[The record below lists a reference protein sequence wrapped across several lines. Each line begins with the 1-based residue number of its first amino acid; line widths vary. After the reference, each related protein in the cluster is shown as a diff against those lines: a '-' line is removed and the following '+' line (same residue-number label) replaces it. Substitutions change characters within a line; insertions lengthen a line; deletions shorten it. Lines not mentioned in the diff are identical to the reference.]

1 MLEQALSDLGFAINT
16 SKTECMVIPPLS
28 ATKAEYETTKAAA
41 VAFGLTIAGDVVGWV
56 DQFRY
61 LGTIVWWRLDWS
73 LEWKHAQDRVANG
86 LRLMCRAGMH
96 RKGLSPAQL
105 YRYASNKFLCYLDL
119 PSKVSGAGGCRSSA
133 PWAGNDG
140 AIAKAL
146 ATIMCQYDASRMALR
161 GEFGVWDAQSRI
173 DMLLLRQFAKLV
185 SGDRD
190 STHFRAMCASFESL
204 SDEQRRNP
212 EKADSRKG
220 RLHHQPWA
228 QQVLAAAKRFKL
240 DATIGGAAFDNR
252 FSDVGLLR
260 LGLVG
265 VAVTERDGSRTYLVT
280 EEFTPGGLI
289 DRRIDSVT
297 TDTAGLAALAVR
309 ADAEKLR
316 LGLVDLRA
324 RHIRWQLPEGT
335 KFADALVWSPTLHD
349 AAHAILKR
357 IGNVRAQQVALDEQG
372 ATTGHQQQQYAA
384 VKRGV
389 YFESYLNLPPRLATA
404 LFRTRSDSQPTEDH
418 VRRKPHRPRKSQ
430 KELPRLDDRLA
441 RACYHCDCI
450 QGAAGV
456 YPCETLLHVLL
467 ACPAYADRR
476 ATFRTELAQLVA
488 EVHDSGAADGIA
500 MPDVFNDTVF
510 AMLVRGATSCTSP
523 VTAQMAL
530 RNVTAERARAAP
542 VYDHDAR
549 TAERTVSW
557 LRAVSKTAKRHFEGA
572 YQRFILRDGDDV
584 GPDDEQRFLLCSRL
598 LERIAAFSAHI
609 FSRRHV
615 LLRTNAAFADRSR
628 DPAPPPA
635 PPRRQDPA

>member
-119 PSKVSGAGGCRSSA
+119 PWKVSGAGGCRSSA

-289 DRRIDSVT
+289 DRRIDGVT

-324 RHIRWQLPEGT
+324 RHNRWQLPEGT
-335 KFADALVWSPTLHD
+335 KFADALVWSPTLRN